1 MTSISTTTKTTILA
15 LVAAII
21 IIATGFIDRIP
32 QDPQYHQFADQR
44 SFFDI
49 PNTLNVVSNLFFA
62 LIGIAGLFHLC
73 LRRSL
78 VIVKSLYS
86 VYVLFFAALVAIAP
100 GSAYY
105 HWNPDNQSLA
115 WDRLPMTLVF
125 MSFFTII
132 LGERLS
138 PRVAKL
144 IFLPLLIVGIWSI
157 VYWHQSELA
166 GYGDLRPYG
175 LVQYLPMLLIPLI
188 LLIFEARFS
197 SDRAI
202 WWFCGFY
209 LIAKGFEVLDH
220 QIFDFLAIISG
231 HSLKHLVASIACL
244 IYLGYLQY
252 RTALDPESQYH

>member
-1 MTSISTTTKTTILA
+1 MTSISSNTKFIILT
-15 LVAAII
+15 LVAVISI
-21 IIATGFIDRIP
+21 VATTFVEPIP
-32 QDPQYHQFADQR
+32 QDLQYHQFADQR
-44 SFFDI
+44 SFFNI

-62 LIGIAGLFHLC
+62 LVGIAGLFHLC
-73 LRRSL
+73 IRRSL
-78 VIVKSLYS
+78 VIVQPLFPA
-86 VYVLFFAALVAIAP
+86 YVLFFAALVAIAP

-105 HWNPDNQSLA
+105 HWTPDNQSLA

-132 LGERLS
+132 IGERLS
-138 PRVAKL
+138 LRVAKV
-144 IFLPLLIVGIWSI
+144 IFLPLLMVGLWSI
-157 VYWHQSELA
+157 VHWYQSELS
-166 GYGDLRPYG
+166 GYGDLRPYA

-188 LLIFEARFS
+188 LLISEARFS

-231 HSLKHLVASIACL
+231 HSLKHLVASVACL

-252 RTALDPESQYH
+252 RTSLEPESQSI